1 MKFYKIYYITKIMS
15 FFKEIRDIYR
25 YFTNSNRQNV
35 ITFYSEMEIYYQYYK
50 GTIEALLLKSN
61 TIILYITSD
70 DEDQILKKDRTN
82 LLSFYINTLV
92 PLVFPFINTKILIM
106 TMPEIDKYHIKRSI
120 NDVNHVYMFHA
131 VNSVHLQ
138 YKKGAFDNYDTIFC
152 VGQHHVDE
160 IRKTEALY
168 GLKPKELVSIG
179 YSRLEALEGQYL
191 ALKDSYDSVK
201 KKL

>member
-1 MKFYKIYYITKIMS
+1 ML

-25 YFTNSNRQNV
+25 YFTNSNRQNF
-35 ITFYSEMEIYYQYYK
+35 ITFYSDKEIYYQYYK

-106 TMPEIDKYHIKRSI
+106 TMTEMIEIG
-120 NDVNHVYMFHA
+120 N
-131 VNSVHLQ
+131 
-138 YKKGAFDNYDTIFC
+138 
-152 VGQHHVDE
+152 
-160 IRKTEALY
+160 
-168 GLKPKELVSIG
+168 
-179 YSRLEALEGQYL
+179 
-191 ALKDSYDSVK
+191 
-201 KKL
+201 